1 MWNTIKASFPWSS
14 GRGSAAGRAILRVA
28 SGETHS
34 SSPSADVNCKKIKSG
49 QYVLSR
55 RADFVWA
62 PVRIQGLVDTNIPEL
77 TATPADRLGERWCD
91 SEYQCINLL
100 VFPIAACAVSAAT
113 SIRGLLMS
121 STGSRSVGAFRY
133 LMWQAE
139 CQSVTPGIRLKS
151 NGWSAEKERGEPGSA
166 PNNPMRGSSRISGS
180 QGLSAGQMLT
190 TGQGD

>member
-1 MWNTIKASFPWSS
+1 MRAARLGVRMDSLLLSCRTLSFLIACRFIPALGLSHPRHAGDCTNDRSPQFPAMWNIIKASFPWSS

-91 SEYQCINLL
+91 SEYQC
-100 VFPIAACAVSAAT
+100 S
-113 SIRGLLMS
+113 
-121 STGSRSVGAFRY
+121 
-133 LMWQAE
+133 
-139 CQSVTPGIRLKS
+139 
-151 NGWSAEKERGEPGSA
+151 
-166 PNNPMRGSSRISGS
+166 
-180 QGLSAGQMLT
+180 
-190 TGQGD
+190 